1 MVPEELEKSPVP
13 AQPSQQQQAIAD
25 IEALIDSEG
34 GKERPQPSVP
44 SYDKTT
50 PVDEIMKTMDAATAR
65 TIVFENGK
73 YKGQTVGAVYEST
86 KDNNGFSSKESTK
99 DNNGFSGKLKWF
111 ADNYRTNNILV
122 AACIIVNKS

>member
-1 MVPEELEKSPVP
+1 MPDRLR
-13 AQPSQQQQAIAD
+13 
-25 IEALIDSEG
+25 EALIDSEG
-34 GKERPQPSVP
+34 GKERPRPSVP

-73 YKGQTVGAVYEST
+73 YKGQTVGSVY
-86 KDNNGFSSKESTK
+86 ESTK